1 VNLRDA
7 VTLDGQHAGRIV
19 GKSCRDYNVELA
31 DGTIKAN
38 VEPDRLA
45 PRANIKVVRKS

>member
-1 VNLRDA
+1 MNLRDT
-7 VTLDGQHAGRIV
+7 VTLDGQHAGII

-38 VEPDRLA
+38 VEPERLA
-45 PRANIKVVRKS
+45 PRTNIKVVRKL